1 MTTRR
6 KLAAIL
12 AADAVG
18 YSRLMADDEAATLR
32 SLNDARALFRDR
44 IEGHGGR
51 LIDTAGD
58 SVLAEFISPVEAVNA
73 AVEIQRELAERNV
86 QLAEQRRMQFRI
98 GTNLG
103 DVIEQED
110 GTIYGDGVNVAAR
123 LQALA
128 EPGGICISGTVFEQ
142 VEGKLPLQFKFL
154 GEQQVK
160 NIPRS
165 VRAYRVLAQA
175 GPATHRMTR
184 AKRSARLW
192 RNAVVATATVLVI
205 ALGVGAARY
214 LTSRATAPESA
225 PAERLPRPDRPSI
238 AVLPFANMSG
248 DPKQEYFADG
258 ITETMITDLSKIYD
272 LKVIARNS
280 SFTYKGKPV
289 DVRRVSQELGV
300 RYVLEGSVQQ
310 AGGRVRLNAQLI
322 DAATGNHLWAE
333 RFDRELKDLFAVQ
346 DEITRQIVTELDVK
360 LVAGEDARIWRKTL
374 TNVKAYQY
382 YLRGQEQRFIMS
394 PESNAQARAFHEQ
407 AVSLDP
413 GFAIAYSGLAWA
425 HFNDA
430 NFYWSDNREISTQ
443 KALKAANEALRLD
456 PDLPDAYSV
465 LGMIHLL
472 LLGDYDKG
480 VNYGKKAV
488 AVQPNGANASAV
500 LGSLLTRA
508 GEPQSALRYLE
519 KAVVLNPFPEPWY
532 DFELGVANQLTGHLD
547 KAIGHFEAAIHKT
560 PKWVLLRLHAVDAYI
575 EAGRQHDAQREI
587 DAILQLDPGISVE
600 KASRFENWKRPGDG
614 ERYLNNLR
622 KAGLK

>member
-1 MTTRR
+1 M
-6 KLAAIL
+6 
-12 AADAVG
+12 
-18 YSRLMADDEAATLR
+18 
-32 SLNDARALFRDR
+32 
-44 IEGHGGR
+44 
-51 LIDTAGD
+51 
-58 SVLAEFISPVEAVNA
+58 
-73 AVEIQRELAERNV
+73 
-86 QLAEQRRMQFRI
+86 
-98 GTNLG
+98 
-103 DVIEQED
+103 
-110 GTIYGDGVNVAAR
+110 
-123 LQALA
+123 
-128 EPGGICISGTVFEQ
+128 
-142 VEGKLPLQFKFL
+142 
-154 GEQQVK
+154 
-160 NIPRS
+160 
-165 VRAYRVLAQA
+165 
-175 GPATHRMTR
+175 
-184 AKRSARLW
+184 
-192 RNAVVATATVLVI
+192 VI
-205 ALGVGAARY
+205 ALGVVTARY
-214 LTSRATAPESA
+214 IATKATAPESA
-225 PAERLPRPDRPSI
+225 SEERVPRPDRPSI

-248 DPKQEYFADG
+248 DPNQEYFADG
-258 ITETMITDLSKIYD
+258 ITETIITDLSKIYD

-289 DVRRVSQELGV
+289 DVRQVSRELGV

-310 AGGRVRLNAQLI
+310 AGRRIRMNAQLI
-322 DAATGNHLWAE
+322 DATTGNHLWSE

-430 NFYWSDNREISTQ
+430 NFYWSDDREISTQ

-472 LLGDYDKG
+472 LLGDYVKG

-508 GEPQSALRYLE
+508 GEPQTALRYLE
-519 KAVVLNPFPEPWY
+519 KAVALNPFPEPWY

-575 EAGRQHDAQREI
+575 EAGRPQDAQREI
-587 DAILQLDPGISVE
+587 DAILPLDPGISVE
-600 KASRFENWKRPGDG
+600 KASHFENWKRPEDA